1 MKILIVCTGNTCRS
15 PMAEA
20 LLKRIAGEDDSMQ
33 VLSGGLFAGEGE
45 RASENAVRAMQDMGL
60 DISAHTAKNINASV
74 VREADLILTMT
85 RAHRDL
91 LLELFGSQ
99 AESKTYALMDY
110 IGAAGDVADPY
121 GQDLAHYKS
130 CAKML
135 EDTLKKA
142 YERIRGEQGGL

>member
-1 MKILIVCTGNTCRS
+1 
-15 PMAEA
+15 MAEA

-33 VLSGGLFAGEGE
+33 VLSGGLFAAEGA

-74 VREADLILTMT
+74 VHEADLILTMT
-85 RAHRDL
+85 RAHRNL

>member
-20 LLKRIAGEDDSMQ
+20 LLKRIAGEDGAMQ
-33 VLSGGLFAGEGE
+33 VLSGGLFAAEGA

-74 VREADLILTMT
+74 VREADLIHLSMT

-91 LLELFGSQ
+91 LLDLFGSQ

-110 IGAAGDVADPY
+110 IGAAGDVARPVRA
-121 GQDLAHYKS
+121 GFGAL
-130 CAKML
+130 
-135 EDTLKKA
+135 
-142 YERIRGEQGGL
+142 